1 MALDTNGL
9 QYNRL
14 NTISMRFT
22 CAGCNCGCVLVAGV
36 DVCSLQVWMCGGK
49 VLIST
54 CSRVGHVFR
63 KVSPYTWPG
72 GVVNILNHNT
82 MRTAEVWMDKHK
94 EFFYKVNPCML
105 FLSTTSSLMCIKRLL
120 TYYSHTDFF
129 TVHILSWAWWDWPLT
144 WLTNHRPSVLRS
156 CWLDHLTRKIVSETT
171 YNVSSETLNPTIPYH
186 WAVLFAVGI
195 CCRSVFFAG
204 STHIFPHTWYSLHCL

>member
-9 QYNRL
+9 QYSRL

-105 FLSTTSSLMCIKRLL
+105 ILSTTSSLMCIKRLL
-120 TYYSHTDFF
+120 I
-129 TVHILSWAWWDWPLT
+129 TVTLTSLLCTFWAEPGGIGPWPG
-144 WLTNHRPSVLRS
+144 WLTIVLQ
-156 CWLDHLTRKIVSETT
+156 CYE
-171 YNVSSETLNPTIPYH
+171 
-186 WAVLFAVGI
+186 AVGWI
-195 CCRSVFFAG
+195 IWPVRSSLKRPIMCRVRR
-204 STHIFPHTWYSLHCL
+204 